1 MHNPFMT
8 RTEFKSLAETFEM
21 TPELKS
27 DYAEMFR
34 QIVQDGA
41 LTDPQ
46 TAFNIRRQI
55 IKDPALGPDAY
66 NAIFQLSRGQIVFDG
81 LSSKQVGIHQGEGQ
95 LLGEVLMTR
104 RDMIQRNL
112 VGKKPV
118 RDGIDIKDVLNTVIG
133 RNNEIKL
140 GNCD

>member
-1 MHNPFMT
+1 
-8 RTEFKSLAETFEM
+8 M
-21 TPELKS
+21 TPDIKS

-34 QIVQDGA
+34 QIIQDGA

-46 TAFNIRRQI
+46 TAFNLRRLI
-55 IKDPALGPDAY
+55 IENPALGKDTY

-81 LSSKQVGIHQGEGQ
+81 LSSRQVGIHQGEGQ

-104 RDMIQRNL
+104 RDMIQRSL
-112 VGKKPV
+112 IGKKPV
-118 RDGIDIKDVLNTVIG
+118 KDGIEVKDMLNTVIG
-133 RNNEIKL
+133 VTNEIKL